1 MVFGKNKP
9 KISVILPVYNAGAF
23 IKDSV
28 GSILNQSVKDFELIV
43 LDDCSTDN
51 TLEIIEQF
59 GDPRIVIHRNERNL
73 GLTKTLNIGLQLA
86 ESDYIA
92 RMDADDISHEHRF
105 FFQLRAMEQNPQVCV
120 CGTSYQQIGAGSNKV
135 IRDSGHDNIK
145 GKILLRAPFAH
156 PFVMFRAKFFK
167 QNDIQYDENLPC
179 AQDYALWLR
188 LAHEYEDCHFENLLD
203 IFGYYRL
210 HREAI
215 SGKNKAIQRKI
226 ASSARIPY
234 LKALCGDVTER
245 EIKIHD
251 ALYINEYNILKPEDL
266 ISTKIWLLKLRDSN
280 MNSDIYAQHFFNLCL
295 AEKFRDVCMSCLWLG
310 EWVVKQMTLYPDFNL
325 INVSRENVKYLKEMA
340 IYINKKMIMH
350 DTKCA

>member
-105 FFQLRAMEQNPQVCV
+105 FFN
-120 CGTSYQQIGAGSNKV
+120 
-135 IRDSGHDNIK
+135 
-145 GKILLRAPFAH
+145 
-156 PFVMFRAKFFK
+156 
-167 QNDIQYDENLPC
+167 
-179 AQDYALWLR
+179 YALWNRTPRFVYAEHLTSKSGR
-188 LAHEYEDCHFENLLD
+188 A
-203 IFGYYRL
+203 
-210 HREAI
+210 AI
-215 SGKNKAIQRKI
+215 K
-226 ASSARIPY
+226 
-234 LKALCGDVTER
+234 
-245 EIKIHD
+245 
-251 ALYINEYNILKPEDL
+251 
-266 ISTKIWLLKLRDSN
+266 
-280 MNSDIYAQHFFNLCL
+280 
-295 AEKFRDVCMSCLWLG
+295 
-310 EWVVKQMTLYPDFNL
+310 
-325 INVSRENVKYLKEMA
+325 
-340 IYINKKMIMH
+340 
-350 DTKCA
+350 